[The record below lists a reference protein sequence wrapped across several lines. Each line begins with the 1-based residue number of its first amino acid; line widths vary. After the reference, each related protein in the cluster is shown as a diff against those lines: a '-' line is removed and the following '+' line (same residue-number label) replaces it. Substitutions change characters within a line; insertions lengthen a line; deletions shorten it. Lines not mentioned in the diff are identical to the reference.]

1 LKRNAIFMW
10 AYITFIGIS
19 VILRAILDF
28 SLWNPIIFAITFS
41 SMFFAI
47 EDFFTLLYQT
57 KKKSCDITDD
67 FVTRA
72 RTKKEE
78 ALSFF
83 LKLDESV
90 EKYKDTECDL
100 TKLQEKAI
108 TPKNR
113 IKKVLEI
120 IDDLEK
126 LNFEDRKKEKKFKIA
141 SYIFAYIGFL
151 LLFVSL
157 IVATLI
163 TVSPLIQEIITVVS
177 FAIILITQQSNN
189 HFLEKIEEE
198 NKRNNELLH
207 RIVAESDEWLLIKDK
222 LEVLLERIE
231 NNLLNT
237 EGKCNAD

>member
-1 LKRNAIFMW
+1 MKRNAIFMW

-19 VILRAILDF
+19 VILRVILDF
-28 SLWNPIIFAITFS
+28 TLWNPIIFAITFS

-83 LKLDESV
+83 LKLDENV

-100 TKLQEKAI
+100 TKLQEKAL

-113 IKKVLEI
+113 TKKVLEI

-141 SYIFAYIGFL
+141 SHIFAYIGFL

-177 FAIILITQQSNN
+177 FAIILITQQLNN
-189 HFLEKIEEE
+189 YFIDKIEKE
-198 NKRNNELLH
+198 NKENKELLQK
-207 RIVAESDEWLLIKDK
+207 IVTESDQWADIK
-222 LEVLLERIE
+222 ERFEGIIERIE
-231 NNLLNT
+231 KDEFKT
-237 EGKCNAD
+237 EVK

>member
-1 LKRNAIFMW
+1 MW

-28 SLWNPIIFAITFS
+28 SLWNPIIFAISFS
-41 SMFFAI
+41 SIFFAI

-83 LKLDESV
+83 LKLDENV

-207 RIVAESDEWLLIKDK
+207 RIVEESDEWLLIKDK
-222 LEVLLERIE
+222 LEVFLERIE

-237 EGKCNAD
+237 EDKCNAD

>member
-1 LKRNAIFMW
+1 MKRNAIFMW

-19 VILRAILDF
+19 VILRVILDF
-28 SLWNPIIFAITFS
+28 TLWNPIIFAITFS

-83 LKLDESV
+83 LKLDENV
-90 EKYKDTECDL
+90 EKYKDAEYDL
-100 TKLQEKAI
+100 TKLQEKALA
-108 TPKNR
+108 PKNR
-113 IKKVLEI
+113 IKKALGI

-126 LNFEDRKKEKKFKIA
+126 LNSEDREKEKKFKIA
-141 SYIFAYIGFL
+141 AHIFAYIGFL

-207 RIVAESDEWLLIKDK
+207 RIVEESDEWLVIKDNF
-222 LEVLLERIE
+222 EVFLERIE

-237 EGKCNAD
+237 EDIDNAD